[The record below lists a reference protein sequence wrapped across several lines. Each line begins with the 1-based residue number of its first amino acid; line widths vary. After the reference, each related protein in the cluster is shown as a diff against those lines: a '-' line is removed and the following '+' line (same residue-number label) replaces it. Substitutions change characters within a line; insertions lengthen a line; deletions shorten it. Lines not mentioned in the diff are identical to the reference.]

1 MGEFDNDPDL
11 RPGQQNDERDELLA
25 ELDALLDRQ
34 RVSEGMTPELRQTVR
49 KYVAE
54 HEGEIEWLREQCR
67 KLEDGSMSPDD
78 AQKWFEAFVAME
90 RENSA

>member
-1 MGEFDNDPDL
+1 MSEFGSDPSA
-11 RPGQQNDERDELLA
+11 RQNDERDELLA

-34 RVSEGMTPELRQTVR
+34 RVSEGMTPEQRQAVR

-67 KLEDGSMSPDD
+67 KLEYGSMSPED

-90 RENSA
+90 REESA

>member
-1 MGEFDNDPDL
+1 
-11 RPGQQNDERDELLA
+11 
-25 ELDALLDRQ
+25 
-34 RVSEGMTPELRQTVR
+34 MTPEQRQMVR

-67 KLEDGSMSPDD
+67 KLEDGSMSADE
-78 AQKWFEAFVAME
+78 AQKWFDAFVSME

>member
-1 MGEFDNDPDL
+1 MGEFDSDSDFT
-11 RPGQQNDERDELLA
+11 PGEQSDELLA
-25 ELDALLDRQ
+25 ELDALLERQ
-34 RVSEGMTPELRQTVR
+34 RVSEAMTPEQRQMVR

-67 KLEDGSMSPDD
+67 KLEDGSMSADE
-78 AQKWFEAFVAME
+78 AQKWFDAFVSME

>member
-1 MGEFDNDPDL
+1 MSEPKNDPDFS
-11 RPGQQNDERDELLA
+11 PGEQKDEHDELLA
-25 ELDALLDRQ
+25 ELDALLEHQSATAAMTLEQRQ
-34 RVSEGMTPELRQTVR
+34 AVR

-67 KLEDGSMSPDD
+67 KLQDGSLSADD
-78 AQKWFEAFVAME
+78 AQKWFDAFVSME